1 MIISKKKTEKK
12 AFNKIQ
18 HPFMIQTLNKV
29 SIEKKYFNKIMA
41 TYHNTAAKIRLKG
54 ESQTFFLHDQQQ
66 LGDTYSHHVYSI
78 QHWNS

>member
-1 MIISKKKTEKK
+1 MIISKKAEKK

-29 SIEKKYFNKIMA
+29 SIEKKYFKKIMA

-54 ESQTFFLHDQQQ
+54 EKPNVFSP
-66 LGDTYSHHVYSI
+66 
-78 QHWNS
+78 